1 MIHSEIVICWFSYF
15 NFQNAMKRMRLVDDR
30 IVYALNTSV
39 PTQSFTDKVDA
50 AQTCRSLHEQ
60 VRSDIAHY

>member
-1 MIHSEIVICWFSYF
+1 
-15 NFQNAMKRMRLVDDR
+15 MKRMRLVDDR